1 MTTIPFTS
9 ARARLSEL
17 FTEVCTKHERIVVER
32 HGHERVAIVP
42 IEDIEAL
49 EKMREDQRD
58 LAEAEAAWDES
69 EETIPWEEV
78 KQELGL

>member
-1 MTTIPFTS
+1 MTTIPFTN

-49 EKMREDQRD
+49 ERLKDERD
-58 LAEAEAAWDES
+58 IAITEKALDES
-69 EETIPWEEV
+69 DDRIPWEEV
-78 KQELGL
+78 KKELGL

>member
-1 MTTIPFTS
+1 MTTISFTN
-9 ARARLSEL
+9 ARARLSQL
-17 FTEVCTKHERIVVER
+17 FTDVCTKHERIVVER
-32 HGHERVAIVP
+32 HGSQRVAIVP

-49 EKMREDQRD
+49 EQLREDQRD

-69 EETIPWEEV
+69 EDTIPWDEV

>member
-32 HGHERVAIVP
+32 YGHQRVAMVP

-49 EKMREDQRD
+49 EHLEDQRD
-58 LAEAEAAWDES
+58 IAIAEAALDES
-69 EETIPWEEV
+69 KDRIPWEEV